1 MIPLYTT
8 KKTHV
13 ADSTQVLKG
22 GHTISCERSITN
34 TRYFVSYFGVS
45 NTFRVMRGHSS
56 DVNWPTLAAKSSEAE
71 GECYSALNSA
81 RSSLDELPEFPR
93 KSFMR
98 TDDDGDCGT
107 PLSTCSADDFIYT
120 PRAEVPPSTPDAVK
134 PGCDFP
140 QHLAKFSSQMCAEAL
155 NRHLRGDES
164 VKSPRDPK
172 PLPNALQSISTRTVS
187 S

>member
-1 MIPLYTT
+1 
-8 KKTHV
+8 
-13 ADSTQVLKG
+13 
-22 GHTISCERSITN
+22 
-34 TRYFVSYFGVS
+34 
-45 NTFRVMRGHSS
+45 MRGHSS
-56 DVNWPTLAAKSSEAE
+56 DVNWPTLVAKSSEAAD

-107 PLSTCSADDFIYT
+107 PLSTCSADDFLYT
-120 PRAEVPPSTPDAVK
+120 PRAVVPPSTPDAVK

-164 VKSPRDPK
+164 VKSARDPE
-172 PLPNALQSISTRTVS
+172 PVCNASQSIGTHTVS